1 MAQQTLVLKLDAAEG
16 RSLEQRLGE
25 GPFEFRGVPHAQFS
39 AKGEGVVVTLYS
51 SGKLVVQGAQPETFI
66 LAYMPEQRMA
76 SSAAQGKPPAE
87 KKAAAG
93 AWLERPCTG
102 SDETGKGDFLGPLVV
117 CAVRLEPADAQALAE
132 SGVTD
137 SKLLTDTRARELGA
151 ALSTRFPV
159 AVERLHPP
167 AYNAE
172 YARAGNLNVML
183 AAAHGRALR
192 AVAQAGDHVV
202 VDRFGPDARMKAE
215 LKAHTGTF
223 EQFPRAESRVPAV
236 AAASC
241 VARMVFLEALDEL
254 SEQFAV
260 DLAKGAGDPVDR
272 AARKFIQ
279 LHGREQLGEVAKLH
293 FKNASRL

>member
-16 RSLEQRLGE
+16 RALEQQLGD

-39 AKGEGVVVTLYS
+39 AKGEGVVVTLYT
-51 SGKLVVQGAQPETFI
+51 SGKLVVQGAQPESFV
-66 LAYMPEQRMA
+66 LAYLPGQRPVRP
-76 SSAAQGKPPAE
+76 AAEAKPSVGAE
-87 KKAAAG
+87 IDAE
-93 AWLERPCTG
+93 AWTQRPCAG

-117 CAVRLEPADAQALAE
+117 CAVRLEPADARALAK

-159 AVERLHPP
+159 AVERLDPP

-172 YARAGNLNVML
+172 YARVGNLNVML

-192 AVAQAGDHVV
+192 AVAKPGDHVV
-202 VDRFGPDARMKAE
+202 VDRFGPEARMRAE
-215 LKAHTGTF
+215 LEAHTGTF

-241 VARMVFLEALDEL
+241 VARMIFLEALDEL
-254 SEQFAV
+254 SGQFAV
-260 DLAKGAGDPVDR
+260 DLAKGAGAPVDR
-272 AARKFIQ
+272 AAREFVE